1 MFCPKCGRKGGGI
14 CLKCLLE
21 ENPVRIHKK
30 GIAVCGCGRIKHK
43 NKWIKDL
50 LEMLTPLTVKIVE
63 FPDGIEVE
71 GVKITPKKIG
81 KTVEWDAEFNLSYN
95 DEKIVKTISLS
106 APRIDQTCQSCKMGS
121 SGYYE
126 AVLQI
131 RGKPPPILPDINEV
145 SNVSESK
152 NGVDFQ
158 LKSSSYAKQMA
169 AKYRKSGFIVNES
182 KKTFGQKDGLEVYR
196 IYYSVK
202 PFPFKAGDVIEH
214 KGKIY
219 QITSIGANTGLIEV
233 STYQGKKVPLKD
245 LFDAVLVAG
254 KNELK
259 PVLVS
264 NATPSGVEA
273 VNTSTGFLFDFGLNP
288 GFEEGDECFLLEYKG
303 KSFLLKK
310 I

>member
-63 FPDGIEVE
+63 FPDGVEVGEVE
-71 GVKITPKKIG
+71 VNPKKVG
-81 KTVEWDAEFNLSYN
+81 KNVEWDAEFHISFNG
-95 DEKIVKTISLS
+95 EEAVEAISLS
-106 APRIDQTCQSCKMGS
+106 TPRIDQTCPSCKKGS

-131 RGKPPPILPDINEV
+131 RQKPPPILPDINEV

-182 KKTFGQKDGLEVYR
+182 KKTFGQKDGLEIYR

-214 KGKIY
+214 KSKTY

-233 STYQGKKVPLKD
+233 SNNQWKKVPLKD

-254 KNELK
+254 KKELK
-259 PVLVS
+259 HVLVS
-264 NATPSGVEA
+264 NVTPIGVQA
-273 VNTSTGFLFDFGLNP
+273 VDTSTGRLFDFRSNP
-288 GFEEGDECFLLEYKG
+288 GFNEGDECLLLEHKG
-303 KSFLLKK
+303 KSFLLKEV
-310 I
+310 